1 MKLKGFTNYKQ
12 IVASVARYDYI
23 TVGEGAD
30 YIMADGGQPNIGDS
44 EPYSRFWGAKIWFEV
59 PQTFAELYNDWREN
73 FGEKRKYGVW
83 NYNEVKILSPEEFP
97 NIQSFEW
104 KAENSIWGTLGI
116 NGDEPISFVML
127 KVTAVVAAASAIAA
141 LTPTPKDN
149 NWVGKLYKIVDWL
162 ALNVGKAKDK

>member
-1 MKLKGFTNYKQ
+1 MKLKGWTNNKQ

-83 NYNEVKILSPEEFP
+83 NHNEVKILSPEEIP
-97 NIQSFEW
+97 NTESFEW
-104 KAENSIWGTLGI
+104 QAENSIWGTFGI

-127 KVTAVVAAASAIAA
+127 KDCSCEHLKKIKE
-141 LTPTPKDN
+141 LCEKRSD
-149 NWVGKLYKIVDWL
+149 KSFLKIVNFWL
-162 ALNVGKAKDK
+162 DQKCKE

>member
-1 MKLKGFTNYKQ
+1 MKLKGWTNNKQ

-44 EPYSRFWGAKIWFEV
+44 EPYGRFWGVKIWFEV

-83 NYNEVKILSPEEFP
+83 NHNEVKILSPEEIP
-97 NIQSFEW
+97 NTESFEW
-104 KAENSIWGTLGI
+104 QAENSIWGTFGI

-127 KVTAVVAAASAIAA
+127 KDCSCEHLKKIKE
-141 LTPTPKDN
+141 LCEKRSD
-149 NWVGKLYKIVDWL
+149 KSFLKIVNFWL
-162 ALNVGKAKDK
+162 DQKCKE